1 MERKD
6 SSIVSSQEKEEQVLD
21 SLNVESLNLMY
32 PSFVKDV
39 RTLLFECFY
48 KYNDERIVF
57 FESDFEYRLKNIDP
71 EFIKWCVLYAVMN
84 KNRLKTKGQ
93 FLAAVVALKM
103 LVEKRD
109 GMFEYMEDG
118 GKLESADVFLYIKL
132 GILLEED
139 DVVDLLGLLA
149 NFEIS
154 ICYNHASYKRSELIL
169 KSKEIDY
176 EKI

>member
-6 SSIVSSQEKEEQVLD
+6 LSIVSSQEKEEQVLD
-21 SLNVESLNLMY
+21 SPNIERLNLMY

-48 KYNDERIVF
+48 KYNEERIVF

-84 KNRLKTKGQ
+84 KNRLKTKDQ

-109 GMFEYMEDG
+109 DMFEYMEDG
-118 GKLESADVFLYIKL
+118 GELESADVFLYIKL

-139 DVVDLLGLLA
+139 VVDLLAVLA
-149 NFEIS
+149 SSEID
-154 ICYNHASYKRSELIL
+154 IRYNHASYKRSELIL

>member
-6 SSIVSSQEKEEQVLD
+6 
-21 SLNVESLNLMY
+21 LNVDSSPEYEQALECPNVERLNLMY
-32 PSFVKDV
+32 PSFVREV
-39 RTLLFECFY
+39 RVLLFECFY

-57 FESDFEYRLKNIDP
+57 FESDFEYRLKNIDS

-84 KNRLKTKGQ
+84 KNGLKTKDQ
-93 FLAAVVALKM
+93 FLAAVFALKM
-103 LVEKRD
+103 LMEKRD

-132 GILLEED
+132 GILLEEE
-139 DVVDLLGLLA
+139 DVVDLLAVLA
-149 NFEIS
+149 NSEIG
-154 ICYNHASYKRSELIL
+154 IRYNHASYKRSELIL
-169 KSKEIDY
+169 KSKAIDY